1 MTHTG
6 LSPGIGPE
14 LYMCGF
20 HSDLGVIAR
29 AVRSSA
35 GQAKSQAAARGGG
48 GGGGG
53 GHSTGVSLESIDLQ
67 LLVAFVKHAGEELLG
82 IVSRRSR
89 EVRCGAVR
97 TES

>member
-1 MTHTG
+1 
-6 LSPGIGPE
+6 
-14 LYMCGF
+14 MCGF

-53 GHSTGVSLESIDLQ
+53 GGASGHSTGVSLESIDLQ

-97 TES
+97 IES